1 MYFQTKYVHLLNELQ
16 CAQDVLATDV
26 RISSFRGSCYGL
38 WLEKRKGPW
47 SLVQRESWQGSFDM
61 LEQGKADVLAGVVGL
76 LEGVQQRL
84 SGSWKVL
91 PGSFMTV
98 PQAIGFPLNRTNQ
111 VGEVVKYLRCKCTDN
126 TDYLYYCR
134 LFLNTHENHRVPK

>member
-1 MYFQTKYVHLLNELQ
+1 MHLLNELQ
-16 CAQDVLATDV
+16 CPKDVLTTDV
-26 RISSFRGSCYGL
+26 RISSFRGSCYDL

-47 SLVQRESWQGSFDM
+47 SLVQRESWQSSVDM

-111 VGEVVKYLRCKCTDN
+111 VGEVVKYLRCKCTM
-126 TDYLYYCR
+126 
-134 LFLNTHENHRVPK
+134 